1 MPSDLPNWLHIPVL
15 LVVGLAIG
23 VFVNWAIYSWA
34 MFLKRPIS
42 PWMTPPAE
50 ATPRLWT
57 DRIPIFGWPARR
69 RDTELFGAHFW
80 VRPMLIEL
88 ACLLG
93 VPIFY
98 LWLVDGGLTSQ
109 AAQGGDWESI
119 CGVWFYAYGVLLVL
133 MCIGTFIDFDEKTIP
148 DEVTVTGTII
158 ALLFAGLVPTF
169 RLPVLGGEGA
179 FPVAQPIHYA
189 SPNELGSLHLGTSAM
204 LVAMLIFLIWIW
216 ALMPKL
222 PVWYVGLR
230 KSVRF
235 MWAHAV
241 RPKRKTVCPLRT
253 VERKTPG
260 VTLFLAGL
268 LVVGL
273 AAIAMAWQLLP
284 EVNLISLYSAFVGMA
299 FGGGLVWAIRIIGTV
314 ALQKEAMGFGD
325 VTLHAMIGAFLGWQA
340 ALLVFV
346 MAPFAALLV
355 VLIQFI
361 VTRQSEIAFGPYL
374 SAGALIL
381 LVTWKQMWP
390 IVSEAVLRLGPILL
404 MILAGALV
412 LMALM
417 LVTLSFIKGRLYE
430 DDMADQ

>member
-1 MPSDLPNWLHIPVL
+1 MPSDLPSWLQLPVL
-15 LVVGLAIG
+15 LVAGLVIG
-23 VFVNWAIYSWA
+23 VFINWAIYSWA

-42 PWMTPPAE
+42 PWMAPGAE
-50 ATPRLWT
+50 GTTRFWT
-57 DRIPIFGWPARR
+57 DRIPILGWLSRR
-69 RDTELFGAHFW
+69 RDSEIFGKHFW
-80 VRPMLIEL
+80 VRPMVIEL

-93 VPIFY
+93 VPYFHH
-98 LWLVDGGLTSQ
+98 WLLDGGLTNQ
-109 AAQGGDWESI
+109 VILTVGWESL
-119 CGVWFYAYGVLLVL
+119 CGVWFYAYGILLVL
-133 MCIGTFIDFDEKTIP
+133 MCIGTFIDFDERTIP

-158 ALLFAGLVPTF
+158 ALLFAGLAPAY
-169 RLPVLGGEGA
+169 RLPILDDGGALPVL
-179 FPVAQPIHYA
+179 QSIHYA
-189 SPNELGSLHLGTSAM
+189 SPNVLESSHLGMPAM

-222 PVWYVGLR
+222 PVWNVGLG

-241 RPKRKTVCPLRT
+241 RPKRKTICSLRT
-253 VERKTPG
+253 VNRKTPLI
-260 VTLFLAGL
+260 TLLLAGL

-273 AAIAMAWQLLP
+273 AAITIAWQVLS
-284 EVNLISLYSAFVGMA
+284 EANLVSLYSAFLGMA
-299 FGGGLVWAIRIIGTV
+299 FGGGLVWAIRIIGTI

-374 SAGALIL
+374 SAGAVIL
-381 LVTWKQMWP
+381 LVSWGRMWP
-390 IVSEAVLRLGPILL
+390 VVSESVFRLGPVLL
-404 MILAGALV
+404 IILAGSLV

-417 LVTLSFIKGRLYE
+417 LVTLGVIKGRLYGDE
-430 DDMADQ
+430 LADQ

>member
-1 MPSDLPNWLHIPVL
+1 MPSELPSSLQLPVL
-15 LVVGLAIG
+15 MIAGMAIG
-23 VFVNWAIYSWA
+23 VFINWAIYSWA

-42 PWMTPPAE
+42 PWMTPSAE
-50 ATPRLWT
+50 AGPRFWT
-57 DRIPIFGWPARR
+57 DRIPIFGWLGRR
-69 RDTELFGAHFW
+69 RDSELFGARFW

-93 VPIFY
+93 VPFFY
-98 LWLVDGGLTSQ
+98 HWLLNGGLTSQ
-109 AAQGGDWESI
+109 TSLAVGWESI
-119 CGVWFYAYGVLLVL
+119 CGVWFYAYGILLVL
-133 MCIGTFIDFDEKTIP
+133 MCIGTFIDFDERTIP
-148 DEVTVTGTII
+148 DEVTVTGTIV
-158 ALLFAGLVPTF
+158 ALLLAGLVPTF
-169 RLPVLGGEGA
+169 GLPVLESGGA
-179 FPVAQPIHYA
+179 LPALQAIHYA
-189 SPNELGSLHLGTSAM
+189 SPNTLGGSHLGVSAM
-204 LVAMLIFLIWIW
+204 FVAMLIFLIWIW

-222 PVWYVGLR
+222 PVWYVGLG

-241 RPKRKTVCPLRT
+241 RPKRKTTCPLRT
-253 VERKTPG
+253 VNRKTPP
-260 VTLFLAGL
+260 VTLLLAGL
-268 LVVGL
+268 LVGGL
-273 AAIAMAWQLLP
+273 AAIAIAWQLLP
-284 EVNLISLYSAFVGMA
+284 EENLVSLYSAFLGMA
-299 FGGGLVWAIRIIGTV
+299 FGGGLVWAIRIIGTI

-355 VLIQFI
+355 VLIQFV

-381 LVTWKQMWP
+381 LVTWRQMWP
-390 IVSEAVLRLGPILL
+390 IVSEAVFRLGPVLL

-417 LVTLSFIKGRLYE
+417 LVTLSFIKGRLYKDE
-430 DDMADQ
+430 LADQ

>member
-1 MPSDLPNWLHIPVL
+1 MPSDLPSWLQLPVL
-15 LVVGLAIG
+15 MVAGLMIG
-23 VFVNWAIYSWA
+23 VFINWAIYSWA

-42 PWMTPPAE
+42 PWMAPGAE
-50 ATPRLWT
+50 GTTRFWT
-57 DRIPIFGWPARR
+57 DRIPILGWLSRR
-69 RDTELFGAHFW
+69 RDSEIFGKYFW
-80 VRPMLIEL
+80 VRPMVIEI

-93 VPIFY
+93 LPYFY
-98 LWLVDGGLTSQ
+98 HWLLDGGLTNQ
-109 AAQGGDWESI
+109 VILTIGWESL
-119 CGVWFYAYGVLLVL
+119 CGVWFYAYGILLVL
-133 MCIGTFIDFDEKTIP
+133 MCIGTFIDFDERTIP

-158 ALLFAGLVPTF
+158 ALLFAGLVPAY
-169 RLPVLGGEGA
+169 RLPLLDDGGALPVL
-179 FPVAQPIHYA
+179 QSIHYA
-189 SPNELGSLHLGTSAM
+189 SPNALDSLHLGTPAM

-222 PVWYVGLR
+222 PVWCVGLG

-241 RPKRKTVCPLRT
+241 RPKRKTVCSLRT
-253 VERKTPG
+253 VNRKTPPI
-260 VTLFLAGL
+260 TLLLAAL

-273 AAIAMAWQLLP
+273 AAIAIAWQLLS
-284 EVNLISLYSAFVGMA
+284 EANLVSLYSAFLGMA
-299 FGGGLVWAIRIIGTV
+299 FGGGLVWAIRIIGTI

-374 SAGALIL
+374 SAGAVIL
-381 LVTWKQMWP
+381 LVSWGRMWP
-390 IVSEAVLRLGPILL
+390 IVSEPVFRLGPVLL
-404 MILAGALV
+404 IILAGSLV

-417 LVTLSFIKGRLYE
+417 LVTLGVIKGRLYGDE
-430 DDMADQ
+430 LADQ

>member
-1 MPSDLPNWLHIPVL
+1 MPSELPSSLQLPVL
-15 LVVGLAIG
+15 LIAGMVIG
-23 VFVNWAIYSWA
+23 VFINWAIYSWA

-42 PWMTPPAE
+42 PWMTPAAE
-50 ATPRLWT
+50 AGPRFWT
-57 DRIPIFGWPARR
+57 DRIPIFGWLGRR
-69 RDTELFGAHFW
+69 RDSELFGAHFW

-93 VPIFY
+93 VPFFY
-98 LWLVDGGLTSQ
+98 HWLVNGGLTSQ
-109 AAQGGDWESI
+109 ASLAGDWESI
-119 CGVWFYAYGVLLVL
+119 CGVWFYAYGILLVL
-133 MCIGTFIDFDEKTIP
+133 MCIGTFIDFDERTIP

-158 ALLFAGLVPTF
+158 ALLFAGLVPAF
-169 RLPVLGGEGA
+169 GLPVLERGGA
-179 FPVAQPIHYA
+179 LPVLQAIHYA
-189 SPNELGSLHLGTSAM
+189 SPNALSGSHLGTSAM

-222 PVWYVGLR
+222 PVWYVGLG

-241 RPKRKTVCPLRT
+241 RPKRKTICPLRT
-253 VERKTPG
+253 VDRKTPP
-260 VTLFLAGL
+260 VTLLLVGL

-273 AAIAMAWQLLP
+273 AAIAIAWQLLP
-284 EVNLISLYSAFVGMA
+284 EENLVSLYSSFLGMA
-299 FGGGLVWAIRIIGTV
+299 FGGGLVWAIRIIGTI

-381 LVTWKQMWP
+381 LVTWRQMWP
-390 IVSEAVLRLGPILL
+390 IVSEAVFRLGPVLL

-417 LVTLSFIKGRLYE
+417 LVTLSFVKGLLYKDE
-430 DDMADQ
+430 LADQ

>member
-1 MPSDLPNWLHIPVL
+1 
-15 LVVGLAIG
+15 
-23 VFVNWAIYSWA
+23 
-34 MFLKRPIS
+34 
-42 PWMTPPAE
+42 
-50 ATPRLWT
+50 
-57 DRIPIFGWPARR
+57 
-69 RDTELFGAHFW
+69 
-80 VRPMLIEL
+80 MLIEL

-93 VPIFY
+93 VPFFY

-109 AAQGGDWESI
+109 ATWGGNWDSI
-119 CGVWFYAYGVLLVL
+119 CGIWFYAYGVLLVL

-148 DEVTVTGTII
+148 DEVTVTGTIV
-158 ALLFAGLVPTF
+158 ALLFAGWVPAF
-169 RLPVLGGEGA
+169 RLPVLGGAGVL
-179 FPVAQPIHYA
+179 PVAEPIHYA
-189 SPNELGSLHLGTSAM
+189 SPNSLGSLHLGTPAM

-222 PVWYVGLR
+222 PVWYVGLG

-241 RPKRKTVCPLRT
+241 RPKRKSSCPLRT
-253 VERKTPG
+253 VNRKTPA
-260 VTLFLAGL
+260 VTLLLAGL

-273 AAIAMAWQLLP
+273 AAIATAWQLLP
-284 EVNLISLYSAFVGMA
+284 EVNLISLYSAFLGMA
-299 FGGGLVWAIRIIGTV
+299 FGGGLVWAIRIIGTI

-390 IVSEAVLRLGPILL
+390 IVSEAVFRLGPVLL

-412 LMALM
+412 LLALM

-430 DDMADQ
+430 DELADQ

>member
-1 MPSDLPNWLHIPVL
+1 MPSDLPSWLQLPL
-15 LVVGLAIG
+15 LMVAGLVIG
-23 VFVNWAIYSWA
+23 VFINWAIYSWA

-42 PWMTPPAE
+42 PWMAPVAE
-50 ATPRLWT
+50 ATPRFWT
-57 DRIPIFGWPARR
+57 DRIPILGWLGRR
-69 RDTELFGAHFW
+69 RDSEIFGKHFW
-80 VRPMLIEL
+80 VRPMMIEL

-93 VPIFY
+93 VPFFY
-98 LWLVDGGLTSQ
+98 HWLLGGGLTNQ
-109 AAQGGDWESI
+109 VILTVGWESL
-119 CGVWFYAYGVLLVL
+119 CGVWFYAYGILLVL
-133 MCIGTFIDFDEKTIP
+133 MCIGTFIDFDERTIP

-158 ALLFAGLVPTF
+158 ALLFAGLGPAY
-169 RLPVLGGEGA
+169 RLPILDEGGA
-179 FPVAQPIHYA
+179 FSVLQPINYA
-189 SPNELGSLHLGTSAM
+189 SPNVLESSHLGMPAM

-222 PVWYVGLR
+222 PVWYVGLG

-241 RPKRKTVCPLRT
+241 RPKRKTICSLRT
-253 VERKTPG
+253 VNRKTPLI
-260 VTLFLAGL
+260 TRLLAGL

-273 AAIAMAWQLLP
+273 AAIAIAWQVLS
-284 EVNLISLYSAFVGMA
+284 EANLVSLYSAFLGMA
-299 FGGGLVWAIRIIGTV
+299 FGGGLVWAIRIIGTI

-374 SAGALIL
+374 SAGAVIL
-381 LVTWKQMWP
+381 LVFWGQMWP
-390 IVSEAVLRLGPILL
+390 VVSEAVFRLGPVLL
-404 MILAGALV
+404 MILAGSLV

-417 LVTLSFIKGRLYE
+417 LVALGFIKGCLYRDE
-430 DDMADQ
+430 LADQ

>member
-1 MPSDLPNWLHIPVL
+1 MPSDLPNWLQLPVL
-15 LVVGLAIG
+15 MVVGLAIG
-23 VFVNWAIYSWA
+23 GFVNWAIYSWA

-42 PWMTPPAE
+42 PWMTPAVE
-50 ATPRLWT
+50 ASPRLWS
-57 DRIPIFGWPARR
+57 DRIPIFGWFGRR
-69 RDTELFGAHFW
+69 RDSELFGAHFW

-93 VPIFY
+93 VPFFY

-109 AAQGGDWESI
+109 ATWGGNWDSI
-119 CGVWFYAYGVLLVL
+119 CGIWFYAYGVLLVL

-148 DEVTVTGTII
+148 DEVTVTGTIV
-158 ALLFAGLVPTF
+158 ALLFAGWVPAF
-169 RLPVLGGEGA
+169 RLPVLGGAGVL
-179 FPVAQPIHYA
+179 PVAEPIHYA
-189 SPNELGSLHLGTSAM
+189 SPNSLGSLHLGTPAM

-222 PVWYVGLR
+222 PVWYVGLG

-241 RPKRKTVCPLRT
+241 RPKRKSSCPLRT
-253 VERKTPG
+253 VNRKTPA
-260 VTLFLAGL
+260 VTLLLAGL

-273 AAIAMAWQLLP
+273 AAIATAWQLLP
-284 EVNLISLYSAFVGMA
+284 EVNLISLYSAFLGMA
-299 FGGGLVWAIRIIGTV
+299 FGGGLVWAIRIIGTI

-390 IVSEAVLRLGPILL
+390 IVSEAVFRLGPVLL

-412 LMALM
+412 LLALM

-430 DDMADQ
+430 DELADQ

>member
-1 MPSDLPNWLHIPVL
+1 MPSDLPNWLQLPVL
-15 LVVGLAIG
+15 MVVGLAIG

-42 PWMTPPAE
+42 PWMIPAAE
-50 ATPRLWT
+50 ASPRLWT
-57 DRIPIFGWPARR
+57 DRIPIFGWLGRR
-69 RDTELFGAHFW
+69 RDSELFGAHFW

-93 VPIFY
+93 VPFFY

-109 AAQGGDWESI
+109 ATWVGNWDSI
-119 CGVWFYAYGVLLVL
+119 CGIWFYAYGVLLVL

-148 DEVTVTGTII
+148 DEVTVTGTIV
-158 ALLFAGLVPTF
+158 ALLFAGFVPAF
-169 RLPVLGGEGA
+169 RLPVLGGAGVL
-179 FPVAQPIHYA
+179 PVAEPIHYA
-189 SPNELGSLHLGTSAM
+189 SPNSFGSLHLGTPAM

-222 PVWYVGLR
+222 PVWYVGLG

-241 RPKRKTVCPLRT
+241 RPKRKTSCPLRT
-253 VERKTPG
+253 VNRKTPA
-260 VTLFLAGL
+260 VTLLLAGL

-273 AAIAMAWQLLP
+273 AAIAAAWQLLP
-284 EVNLISLYSAFVGMA
+284 EVNLISLYSAFLGMA
-299 FGGGLVWAIRIIGTV
+299 FGGGLVWAIRIIGTI

-381 LVTWKQMWP
+381 LVTWNQMWP
-390 IVSEAVLRLGPILL
+390 IVSEAVFRLGPVLL

-412 LMALM
+412 LLALM
-417 LVTLSFIKGRLYE
+417 LVTLSFIKGLLYE
-430 DDMADQ
+430 DELADQ

>member
-1 MPSDLPNWLHIPVL
+1 MPSDLPTWLQLPVL
-15 LVVGLAIG
+15 MFAGLAIG
-23 VFVNWAIYSWA
+23 VFINWAIYSWA
-34 MFLKRPIS
+34 MFLQRPIS
-42 PWMTPPAE
+42 PWMTPAE
-50 ATPRLWT
+50 GASARFWT
-57 DRIPIFGWPARR
+57 DRIPILGWLSRR
-69 RDTELFGAHFW
+69 RDSEIFGKHFW
-80 VRPMLIEL
+80 VRPMVIEL

-93 VPIFY
+93 VPFFY
-98 LWLVDGGLTSQ
+98 HWLIDGGLTNQ
-109 AAQGGDWESI
+109 VILPVGWESV
-119 CGVWFYAYGVLLVL
+119 CGIWFYAYGILLVL

-158 ALLFAGLVPTF
+158 ALLFAGLSPAF
-169 RLPVLGGEGA
+169 RLPVLDNGGALTGL
-179 FPVAQPIHYA
+179 QSIHYA
-189 SPNELGSLHLGTSAM
+189 SPNSLGSSHLGTPAM
-204 LVAMLIFLIWIW
+204 LVAMLILLIWIW

-230 KSVRF
+230 KSMRF

-241 RPKRKTVCPLRT
+241 RPKRKTICPLRT
-253 VERKTPG
+253 VNRKTPPI
-260 VTLFLAGL
+260 TLLLAGL

-273 AAIAMAWQLLP
+273 AAIAIAWQVLP
-284 EVNLISLYSAFVGMA
+284 ESNLVSLYSAFLGMA
-299 FGGGLVWAIRIIGTV
+299 FGGGLVWAIRIIGTI

-381 LVTWKQMWP
+381 LVTWGRMWP
-390 IVSEAVLRLGPILL
+390 VVSESVFRLGPVLL

-417 LVTLSFIKGRLYE
+417 LVTLGFIKGRLYGDE
-430 DDMADQ
+430 LVDP

>member
-1 MPSDLPNWLHIPVL
+1 MPSDLPNGLQLPAL

-23 VFVNWAIYSWA
+23 VFINWAIYSWA

-42 PWMTPPAE
+42 PWMTPAE
-50 ATPRLWT
+50 GESPRVWT
-57 DRIPIFGWPARR
+57 DRIPILGWPSRR
-69 RDTELFGAHFW
+69 RDSAIYGTHFW
-80 VRPMLIEL
+80 VRPMMVEL

-93 VPIFY
+93 VPFFY
-98 LWLVDGGLTSQ
+98 QWLVAGGLTNQ
-109 AAQGGDWESI
+109 VILPIGWESV
-119 CGVWFYAYGVLLVL
+119 CGIWFYAYGILLVL

-148 DEVTVTGTII
+148 DEVTVTGTIV
-158 ALLFAGLVPTF
+158 ALLFAGLAPAF
-169 RLPVLGGEGA
+169 GLPVLGNEGA
-179 FPVAQPIHYA
+179 VPVLESIHYA
-189 SPNELGSLHLGTSAM
+189 SPNSLASSHLGTSAM

-222 PVWYVGLR
+222 PVWYVGFG
-230 KSVRF
+230 KSMRF

-241 RPKRKTVCPLRT
+241 RPKRKTICPLRT
-253 VERKTPG
+253 VNRKTPSI
-260 VTLFLAGL
+260 TLLLAGL
-268 LVVGL
+268 FVAGL
-273 AAIAMAWQLLP
+273 AAIAIAWQVLS
-284 EVNLISLYSAFVGMA
+284 EANLVSLYSAFLGMA
-299 FGGGLVWAIRIIGTV
+299 FGGGLVWAIRIIGTI

-361 VTRQSEIAFGPYL
+361 ITRQSEIAFGPYL

-381 LVTWKQMWP
+381 LVTWGRMWP
-390 IVSEAVLRLGPILL
+390 VVSESVFRLGPVLL

-417 LVTLSFIKGRLYE
+417 LVTLAFIKGRLYGDE
-430 DDMADQ
+430 LADQ

>member
-1 MPSDLPNWLHIPVL
+1 MPSDLPNWLQLPVL
-15 LVVGLAIG
+15 MVVGLAIG

-42 PWMTPPAE
+42 PWMIPAAE
-50 ATPRLWT
+50 ASPRLWT
-57 DRIPIFGWPARR
+57 DRIPIFGWLGRR
-69 RDTELFGAHFW
+69 RDSELFGAHFW

-93 VPIFY
+93 VPFFY

-109 AAQGGDWESI
+109 ATWVGNWDSI
-119 CGVWFYAYGVLLVL
+119 CGIWFYAYGVLLVL

-148 DEVTVTGTII
+148 DEVTVTGTIV
-158 ALLFAGLVPTF
+158 ALLFAGFVPAF
-169 RLPVLGGEGA
+169 RLPVLGGAGVL
-179 FPVAQPIHYA
+179 PVAEPIHYA
-189 SPNELGSLHLGTSAM
+189 SPNSFGSLHLGTPAM

-222 PVWYVGLR
+222 PVWYVGLG

-241 RPKRKTVCPLRT
+241 RPKRKTSCPLRT
-253 VERKTPG
+253 VNRKTPA
-260 VTLFLAGL
+260 VTLLLAGL

-273 AAIAMAWQLLP
+273 AAIAAAWQLLP
-284 EVNLISLYSAFVGMA
+284 EVNLISLYSAFLGMA
-299 FGGGLVWAIRIIGTV
+299 FGGGLVWAIRIIGTI

-381 LVTWKQMWP
+381 LATWKQMWP
-390 IVSEAVLRLGPILL
+390 IVSEAVFRLGPVLL

-412 LMALM
+412 LLALM
-417 LVTLSFIKGRLYE
+417 LVTLSFIKGLLYE
-430 DDMADQ
+430 